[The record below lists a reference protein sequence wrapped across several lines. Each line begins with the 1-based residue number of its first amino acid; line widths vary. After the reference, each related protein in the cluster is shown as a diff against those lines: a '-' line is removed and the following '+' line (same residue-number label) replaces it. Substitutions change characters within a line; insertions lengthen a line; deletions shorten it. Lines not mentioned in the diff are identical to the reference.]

1 MCETCSIRTY
11 DATHA
16 ASPGSLRVVAYVRCA
31 IDDAD
36 RMAAQATQIQH
47 YAQRR
52 GWELTCIYAD
62 NGQSG
67 NSSNRPELQR
77 LQHDIEAGLVN
88 IVIVERFDRLYRNL
102 QGLLGFV
109 QLLNHY
115 NVTLI
120 SHSQENACQNHWS
133 DLVRHVLNDPGR
145 SPNRLTDKAR
155 AGGTISPMEGE

>member
-1 MCETCSIRTY
+1 MCKTYSIRTC

-16 ASPGSLRVVAYVRCA
+16 GSPGSLRVVAYVRCA

-36 RMAAQATQIQH
+36 RMTAQATQIQH

-115 NVTLI
+115 NLTLI
-120 SHSQENACQNHWS
+120 SLSEGIAFPTPWDNLA
-133 DLVRHVLNDPGR
+133 RYVLNSLAEKDPGR
-145 SPNRLTDKAR
+145 QRPSGT
-155 AGGTISPMEGE
+155 AGATEIEGE

>member
-1 MCETCSIRTY
+1 M
-11 DATHA
+11 
-16 ASPGSLRVVAYVRCA
+16 
-31 IDDAD
+31 
-36 RMAAQATQIQH
+36 TQIQRH
-47 YAQRR
+47 AERR
-52 GWELTCIYAD
+52 GWELDRVYTD
-62 NGQSG
+62 TGQSG
-67 NSSNRPELQR
+67 NSPERPELQS
-77 LQHDIEAGLVN
+77 LQRDIEAGLVN
-88 IVIVERFDRLYRNL
+88 IVIVERFDHLYRNL